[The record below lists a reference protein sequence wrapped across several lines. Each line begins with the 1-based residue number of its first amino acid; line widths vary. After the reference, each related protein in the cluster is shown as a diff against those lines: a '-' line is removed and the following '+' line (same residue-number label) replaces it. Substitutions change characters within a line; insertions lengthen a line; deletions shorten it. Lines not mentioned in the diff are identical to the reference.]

1 MSTENQNFIT
11 VNSIAE
17 IQDIVD
23 GDYLFTISNGIIY
36 KLDFQ
41 NFIISKNNTDFYNVI
56 DSLSAQVVSNTQS
69 LCAINGYI
77 NEEVK
82 PTVDFLSASDV
93 TSDWSSLSSEIFD
106 TITTIRQLS
115 GYTWLPL
122 PSETEKFKAGAIVYY
137 DGNAGDWR
145 TIDAGPAGS
154 VLTIDSETGVPI
166 FSANSSSS
174 QKTVQIQSGTLSIYD
189 QNWTTGTVVNDGQA
203 TYKAFRYRDFN
214 GTKWTYKQGI
224 NKTVSI
230 EDIADQYTN
239 IQINSSLVFSYQN
252 NNVNTSNTSYSVSF
266 NNRNV
271 TILVGNPGTTYSGVG
286 TVVLP
291 LGNEGD
297 ATPLNISF
305 NVKGGLVLTP
315 SVVTRYSS
323 TYNNSGSIGKYLRNG
338 GMPVKIELTYQIFG
352 VPVSS

>member
-82 PTVDFLSASDV
+82 TTVDYLSASDV
-93 TSDWSSLSSEIFD
+93 TSDWSSLSSEILD
-106 TITTIRQLS
+106 TITTVRQLS

-174 QKTVQIQSGTLSIYD
+174 QKTVQIQSGTISIYD
-189 QNWTTGTVVNDGQA
+189 QNWTTGKPVNDGSF
-203 TYKAFRYRDFN
+203 TYRAFRRAPQF
-214 GTKWTYKQGI
+214 GTKWTYKEGI

-239 IQINSSLVFSYQN
+239 IQINSSIVFSYN
-252 NNVNTSNTSYSVSF
+252 NTSSDVMKRYTVSF
-266 NNRNV
+266 NNRNIS
-271 TILVGNPGTTYSGVG
+271 ILVGNPGTTYSGVG

-297 ATPLNISF
+297 ATPLKISF

-315 SVVTRYSS
+315 SDVFRYTS
-323 TYNNSGSIGKYLRNG
+323 TFSNSGNIGTYSRYG